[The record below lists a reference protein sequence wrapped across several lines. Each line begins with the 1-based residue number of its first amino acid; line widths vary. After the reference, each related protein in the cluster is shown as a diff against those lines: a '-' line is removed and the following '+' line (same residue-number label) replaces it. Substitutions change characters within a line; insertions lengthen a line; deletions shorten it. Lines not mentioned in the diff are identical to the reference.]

1 MEKVLEEWADT
12 LQNCYGQALRKN
24 KNDVKGM
31 AKATSAI
38 LKHAAAHWKIQAMK
52 TVLRMT
58 LLGAATNVM
67 LLMALI
73 CISQ

>member
-1 MEKVLEEWADT
+1 
-12 LQNCYGQALRKN
+12 
-24 KNDVKGM
+24 M

-38 LKHAAAHWKIQAMK
+38 LKHAAAYWKFQAMK
-52 TVLRMT
+52 TVLRVT